1 METPPNHAMFSMM
14 HSVKVTKKNSTDDLV
29 NHPSMTTYSQ
39 HFQHPQYPQQLY
51 YPPPQSSFSYYYPD
65 YNSRR
70 SSTNSQISDQSLSF
84 SSQISDYKKSV
95 PSIEDFL
102 KELDKEFGEG
112 KFTCYLTVFEEQ
124 EILVNQLTRLSDSE
138 YNSMGVT
145 IIGRRQILRDK
156 AREYE

>member
-14 HSVKVTKKNSTDDLV
+14 HSVKVTKKNSTDDFV
-29 NHPSMTTYSQ
+29 NHPSMTTYPQ
-39 HFQHPQYPQQLY
+39 HFQHPQYSQQIY

-65 YNSRR
+65 YDSRR
-70 SSTNSQISDQSLSF
+70 SSTISQTSDQSLSF
-84 SSQISDYKKSV
+84 SSQISDYKKPV
-95 PSIEDFL
+95 PNIEDFL

-112 KFTCYLTVFEEQ
+112 KFTCYLSVFIEQ
-124 EILVNQLTRLSDSE
+124 EILVSQLTRLSDSE

>member
-1 METPPNHAMFSMM
+1 LETPPNHAMFSMM
-14 HSVKVTKKNSTDDLV
+14 HSVKVTKKNSTDDFV

-39 HFQHPQYPQQLY
+39 HFQHPQYSQQVY

-65 YNSRR
+65 YDSRR

-84 SSQISDYKKSV
+84 SLQTSDYKKSV

>member
-1 METPPNHAMFSMM
+1 MFSMM
-14 HSVKVTKKNSTDDLV
+14 HSVKVTKKNSTDDFV
-29 NHPSMTTYSQ
+29 NHPSMTTYPQ
-39 HFQHPQYPQQLY
+39 HFQHPQYSQQIY

-65 YNSRR
+65 YDSRR
-70 SSTNSQISDQSLSF
+70 SSTISQTSDQSLSF
-84 SSQISDYKKSV
+84 SSQISDYKKPV
-95 PSIEDFL
+95 PNIEDFL

-112 KFTCYLTVFEEQ
+112 KFTCYLSVFIEQ
-124 EILVNQLTRLSDSE
+124 EILVSQLTRLSDSE

>member
-1 METPPNHAMFSMM
+1 MFSMM
-14 HSVKVTKKNSTDDLV
+14 HSVKVTKKNSTDDFV

-39 HFQHPQYPQQLY
+39 QVY

-65 YNSRR
+65 YDSRR

-84 SSQISDYKKSV
+84 SLQTSDYKKSV

-156 AREYE
+156 ARKYE